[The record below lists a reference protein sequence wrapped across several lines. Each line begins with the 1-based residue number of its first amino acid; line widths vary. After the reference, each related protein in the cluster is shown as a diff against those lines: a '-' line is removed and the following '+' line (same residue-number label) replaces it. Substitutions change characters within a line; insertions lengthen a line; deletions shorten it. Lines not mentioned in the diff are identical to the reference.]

1 MSRRISWVWLN
12 NFEGQVWADFFFFK
26 LSHKQNIILLYM
38 LEQMETADM
47 PSAVLTSFA
56 DLRNLVRVVVFW

>member
-1 MSRRISWVWLN
+1 
-12 NFEGQVWADFFFFK
+12 
-26 LSHKQNIILLYM
+26 M